1 MQSSL
6 YIIGGLLCL
15 AIGIYIIR
23 LEVKTFMKGEQDEMG
38 FDIRLLFGGIMAII
52 LGVAMIIQNL

>member
-23 LEVKTFMKGEQDEMG
+23 LEVRTFMKGEQDEMG
-38 FDIRLLFGGIMAII
+38 FDIRLLGGGIFFIMT
-52 LGVAMIIQNL
+52 GVAILIKYL